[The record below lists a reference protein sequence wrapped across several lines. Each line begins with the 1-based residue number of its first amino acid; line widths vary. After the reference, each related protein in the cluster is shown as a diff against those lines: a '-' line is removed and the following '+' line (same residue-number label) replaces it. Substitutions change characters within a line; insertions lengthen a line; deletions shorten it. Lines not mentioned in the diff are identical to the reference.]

1 MKSEPNQLTAVFLQ
15 TVSVAVAQLKQQL
28 LRDYQQTYWDY
39 PDVDRLIRIIVD
51 AEEDRARELTAFPHL
66 LLPDLVEAHLASLNL
81 HRIRTNQGHVFAA
94 EDFNARQT
102 YEPAGVFC
110 A

>member
-28 LRDYQQTYWDY
+28 LRDYQQTYSDY
-39 PDVDRLIRIIVD
+39 PDVDRLVRIIVD
-51 AEEDRARELTAFPHL
+51 AEEDRARELTSFPHL
-66 LLPDLVEAHLASLNL
+66 VLPDLVEAHLASLNL
-81 HRIRTNQGHVFAA
+81 HRTRTNPSDVFATK
-94 EDFNARQT
+94 DFNTDKA
-102 YEPAGVFC
+102 YKHAVGFY

>member
-1 MKSEPNQLTAVFLQ
+1 MITNPNSELTGFLQ
-15 TVSVAVAQLKQQL
+15 TVSVALGQLKKRLQ
-28 LRDYQQTYWDY
+28 RDYEQAYSDY
-39 PDVDRLIRIIVD
+39 PDLHHFIRIVLD
-51 AEEDRARELTAFPHL
+51 VEEARALELTSFPHL

-94 EDFNARQT
+94 EDFDAHQA